1 MFCVDKR
8 LDCLSWNTAVV
19 SGSHMN
25 DLRGFYPSEI
35 LSREALVEF
44 NHVQISPSCVRECF
58 LTKVG
63 TSAHLSVLVDI
74 GCLF

>member
-1 MFCVDKR
+1 
-8 LDCLSWNTAVV
+8 
-19 SGSHMN
+19 MN